1 MQKKLQQPT
10 QFAELGIEPPF
21 LKALAKLG
29 WTQPTDIQQEL
40 IPPALADK
48 DILGQARTG
57 TGKTA
62 AFGLPTMQRIEK
74 NKGLQLLVLVPTREL
89 AVQVSAEMQRLAE
102 GSDLRIVPVYGGQRV
117 RAQLHQL
124 GKKPCVVVGTPGRV
138 IDFIQRGALR
148 FEAIRFVVLDEV
160 DRMLDIGFR
169 DDIRNILSRIK
180 QRHQTIFV
188 SATISPEI
196 QRLAR
201 TFMHE
206 PITVDVSRDSMVVQ
220 EVRQSHITVHRR
232 DKLHVLRML
241 LEREQPALTIV
252 FCNTKRACGDVAHR
266 LHAADIDALEI
277 HGDLMQRKRDRVMK
291 QFRKHHLRVLVA
303 TDLAARGI
311 DVRGI
316 THIVNYDIPDDPEVY
331 VHRIGRTAR
340 MGSFGKALTFVT
352 PQEGKQL
359 TSIEMLINLQIPP
372 EQIEGYEPS
381 ATEPEQEPP
390 SPAAR
395 QASRYHLKPLS
406 TDSSDA
412 SSAPASAKPKKLGAR
427 FKPRRRRRR

>member
-1 MQKKLQQPT
+1 MHKKTKQP
-10 QFAELGIEPPF
+10 QAFAELGIEPPF
-21 LKALAKLG
+21 LTALARLG
-29 WTQPTDIQQEL
+29 WTEPTDIQKEL
-40 IPPALADK
+40 IPPALAGK

-62 AFGLPTMQRIEK
+62 AFGLPTLQRIEK

-89 AVQVSAEMQRLAE
+89 AVQVAAELQRLAE

-117 RAQLHQL
+117 RHQLHLL

-138 IDFIQRGALR
+138 IDFIQRRVLQ
-148 FEAIRFVVLDEV
+148 FQNVRFVILDEV

-169 DDIRNILSRIK
+169 DDIRNILGRIK
-180 QRHQTIFV
+180 HPHQTIFV
-188 SATISPEI
+188 SATINDEI
-196 QRLAR
+196 GRLAR
-201 TFMHE
+201 NFMHE
-206 PITVDVSRDSMVVQ
+206 PLRVDVSRDSMTVE
-220 EVRQSHITVHRR
+220 EVCQAYITVHRH
-232 DKLHVLRML
+232 DKFRVLQML

-252 FCNTKRACGDVAHR
+252 FCNTKRACADVARR

-277 HGDLMQRKRDRVMK
+277 HGDLVQRKRDRVMK
-291 QFRKHHLRVLVA
+291 RFRKHNLHVLVA

-340 MGSFGKALTFVT
+340 MGSFGKAFTFVT

-359 TSIEMLINLQIPP
+359 TAIEMLTNLQIP
-372 EQIEGYEPS
+372 EEKIEGYEPS
-381 ATEPEQEPP
+381 PTEPEDTHPVTAP
-390 SPAAR
+390 SRHGKSLP
-395 QASRYHLKPLS
+395 QA
-406 TDSSDA
+406 A
-412 SSAPASAKPKKLGAR
+412 SSATATAPSAAVKTKTLGAR